1 MRPWLLIPLALPL
14 LAAAPQQSKFSLGVP
29 ADSDP
34 LLPVGPQA
42 YSLGTPARGPVYE
55 PAPLPNRDVSA
66 PKAARAS
73 SEPTLARVCSRP
85 RTSIAATVSRP
96 NSSAQ
101 AEQEKRVK
109 PGAGFS
115 LHMPLAPQ

>member
-14 LAAAPQQSKFSLGVP
+14 VAAAPQPNKFSLGMP
-29 ADSDP
+29 AVGGP

-42 YSLGTPARGPVYE
+42 SLSTPARGPVYE

-66 PKAARAS
+66 PSAARNS
-73 SEPTLARVCSRP
+73 NEPTLAPTLFTTKNQYRGDGF
-85 RTSIAATVSRP
+85 AP
-96 NSSAQ
+96 NSTAQ
-101 AEQEKRVK
+101 TEQEKRVK

-115 LHMPLAPQ
+115 LHMPLTPQ